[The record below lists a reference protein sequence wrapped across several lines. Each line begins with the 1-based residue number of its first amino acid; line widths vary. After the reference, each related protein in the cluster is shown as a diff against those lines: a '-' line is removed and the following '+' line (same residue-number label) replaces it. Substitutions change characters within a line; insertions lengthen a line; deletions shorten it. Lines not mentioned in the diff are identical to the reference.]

1 MKKSNLCLDVFTENL
16 AGMQAWQEEQRELLQ
31 EGKPQHQEMLRVLRR
46 ALQEELTPRQQ
57 ECVRLYYFEGMT
69 MQQASRFLGIG
80 TPAVSKHLKK
90 ARRRLGRVMSYAFER
105 LAS

>member
-1 MKKSNLCLDVFTENL
+1 
-16 AGMQAWQEEQRELLQ
+16 
-31 EGKPQHQEMLRVLRR
+31 
-46 ALQEELTPRQQ
+46 
-57 ECVRLYYFEGMT
+57 